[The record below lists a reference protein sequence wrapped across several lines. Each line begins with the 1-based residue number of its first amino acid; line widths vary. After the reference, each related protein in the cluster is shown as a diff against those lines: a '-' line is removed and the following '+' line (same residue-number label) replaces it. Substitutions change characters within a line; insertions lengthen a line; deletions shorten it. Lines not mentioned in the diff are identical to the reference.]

1 MKVILAAD
9 LQDGLVVHGQSGNR
23 AEYKPLTWGL
33 SPSAEPH
40 SYIAV
45 MKPKY
50 LYIADLDRIA
60 FCGDHTET
68 ILRLKDAVSEM
79 YVDRGTEIP
88 EEYLP
93 APIHT
98 IVGTETIDAPYEEFS
113 GGYLSI
119 DIKDDAVIPGGEAP
133 AEFLASVADTPFE
146 GFIILNISS
155 VGTECGIDPAF
166 VATLRAVI
174 KKPLFYGGGVRSE
187 ADLKVLADAGF
198 DGAIVS
204 TAVHKGAIPLALIQE
219 GEFC

>member
-119 DIKDDAVIPGGEAP
+119 DIKDENGTTIKSHKLSDIKTKRNMLTTLKGK
-133 AEFLASVADTPFE
+133 FLTT
-146 GFIILNISS
+146 GN
-155 VGTECGIDPAF
+155 
-166 VATLRAVI
+166 
-174 KKPLFYGGGVRSE
+174 
-187 ADLKVLADAGF
+187 
-198 DGAIVS
+198 
-204 TAVHKGAIPLALIQE
+204 
-219 GEFC
+219 